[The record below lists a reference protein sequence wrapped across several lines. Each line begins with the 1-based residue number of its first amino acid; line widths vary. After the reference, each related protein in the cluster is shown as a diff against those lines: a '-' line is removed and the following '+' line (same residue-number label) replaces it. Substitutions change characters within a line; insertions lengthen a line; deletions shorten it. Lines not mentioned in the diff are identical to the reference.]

1 MKPVWKIV
9 LAVLE
14 TVIDAVKSIF
24 GGNDTPA
31 LNG

>member
-1 MKPVWKIV
+1 MKPIWQI
-9 LAVLE
+9 LIAVVE
-14 TVIDAVKSIF
+14 TVVTVVKSIF